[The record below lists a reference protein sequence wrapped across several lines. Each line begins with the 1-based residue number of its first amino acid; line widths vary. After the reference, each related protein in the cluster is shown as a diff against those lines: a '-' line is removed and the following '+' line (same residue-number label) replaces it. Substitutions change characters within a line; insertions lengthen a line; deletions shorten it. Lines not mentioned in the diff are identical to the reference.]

1 MTAIAKVL
9 KYPCVFRANCKEAI
23 TIMEFFLQLLVN
35 GISLGLLYA
44 LSALGFV
51 MIFKSSSVLNFAHGE
66 LLAIGAFLFLV
77 LSAWAKLPLVLAF
90 AFTLIG
96 SFALGFI
103 VERLFLRP
111 LIGEALIQVIM
122 LTVGLAAM
130 FKGLMLF
137 AFGGDI
143 HSYPEFLPEGLSLQ
157 LGTIQVPSVY
167 VAALIIGIV
176 FLILFGFFFK
186 YSSQGIYM
194 RSVADNQPAALSL
207 GVHVRRVFALSWAIA
222 ALVCAMSGI
231 VLGIINGVNVHNL
244 SGIGLKVF
252 PVVILGGLDSI
263 GGAIL
268 GGIIIGLLETFT
280 GGYISTSLRE
290 IIPYIVLVFILMVR
304 PYGLFGLVEIERV

>member
-1 MTAIAKVL
+1 
-9 KYPCVFRANCKEAI
+9 
-23 TIMEFFLQLLVN
+23 MELFIKLFVN
-35 GISLGLLYA
+35 GLSIGFLYA

-51 MIFKSSSVLNFAHGE
+51 MIFKSSSVLNFAHGQ
-66 LLAIGAFLFLV
+66 LLAMGAFIFLV
-77 LSAWAKLPLVLAF
+77 LSAWLNLPIAISFVL
-90 AFTLIG
+90 TLAG

-103 VERLFLRP
+103 IERFFLRP

-137 AFGGDI
+137 VFGGNL
-143 HSYPEFLPEGLSLQ
+143 HNYPEFLPESLSLRW
-157 LGTIQVPSVY
+157 GAVYIPSVY
-167 VAALIIGIV
+167 VAAFIIGLL
-176 FLILFGFFFK
+176 FLGVFGFFFK

-222 ALVCAMSGI
+222 AMVAAMSGI
-231 VLGIINGVNVHNL
+231 VLGIMNGINVHEL
-244 SGIGLKVF
+244 SAIGLKVF

-268 GGIIIGLLETFT
+268 GGVIIGLLETFT
-280 GGYISTSLRE
+280 GGYVSTSLRE
-290 IIPYIVLVFILMVR
+290 VIPYIVLVFILLIR

>member
-1 MTAIAKVL
+1 
-9 KYPCVFRANCKEAI
+9 
-23 TIMEFFLQLLVN
+23 
-35 GISLGLLYA
+35 
-44 LSALGFV
+44 

-66 LLAIGAFLFLV
+66 LMAIGAFLFLV
-77 LSAWAKLPLVLAF
+77 LSAWADLPILAAF
-90 AFTLIG
+90 ALTLAGCFT
-96 SFALGFI
+96 LGFI
-103 VERLFLRP
+103 LEKFFLRP

-122 LTVGLAAM
+122 LTLGLALM
-130 FKGLMLF
+130 FRGLLLF
-137 AFGGDI
+137 IFGGDTQD
-143 HSYPEFLPEGLSLQ
+143 YPAFLPDALSMKW
-157 LGTIQVPSVY
+157 GVIQIPAVY
-167 VAALIIGIV
+167 VAAFIIGIL
-176 FLILFGFFFK
+176 FLILFGLFFK

-231 VLGIINGVNVHNL
+231 ILGIINGINVHEL
-244 SGIGLKVF
+244 SSIGLKVF

-268 GGIIIGLLETFT
+268 GGVIIGLLETFT

-290 IIPYIVLVFILMVR
+290 IIPYIVLIFILMVK

>member
-1 MTAIAKVL
+1 
-9 KYPCVFRANCKEAI
+9 
-23 TIMEFFLQLLVN
+23 MEFFLQLLIN
-35 GISLGLLYA
+35 GLSIGFLYA
-44 LSALGFV
+44 LAALGFV

-77 LSAWAKLPLVLAF
+77 LSTWAKLPILLSFAITLA
-90 AFTLIG
+90 G
-96 SFALGFI
+96 SFVLGFVI
-103 VERLFLRP
+103 ERLFLRP
-111 LIGEALIQVIM
+111 LIGEDLIQVIM

-130 FKGLMLF
+130 LKGLMLF
-137 AFGGDI
+137 VFGGDI
-143 HSYPEFLPEGLSLQ
+143 HVYPKFLPESLNLQ
-157 LGTIQVPSVY
+157 FGIMKIPSVY
-167 VAALIIGIV
+167 VATFIIGLL
-176 FLILFGFFFK
+176 FLVLFGLFFK

-194 RSVADNQPAALSL
+194 RSVADNQPAAMSL

-231 VLGIINGVNVHNL
+231 MLGILNGISVHDI
-244 SGIGLKVF
+244 SAVGLKVF

-268 GGIIIGLLETFT
+268 AGVIIGLLETFT

-290 IIPYIVLVFILMVR
+290 VVPYIVLILILMVK

>member
-1 MTAIAKVL
+1 
-9 KYPCVFRANCKEAI
+9 
-23 TIMEFFLQLLVN
+23 MEFFLQLLVY

-44 LSALGFV
+44 LAALGFV

-66 LLAIGAFLFLV
+66 LLAMGAFFFLV
-77 LSAWAKLPLVLAF
+77 LSAWAKLPIFVAF
-90 AFTLIG
+90 ALTLIA
-96 SFALGFI
+96 SFALGFV

-137 AFGGDI
+137 VFGGDI
-143 HSYPEFLPEGLSLQ
+143 HSYPKFLPEGLSMQ
-157 LGTIQVPSVY
+157 WGSIQIPSVN
-167 VAALIIGIV
+167 VATLIIGIV
-176 FLILFGFFFK
+176 FLMIFGFFFK

-244 SGIGLKVF
+244 TGVGLKVF

-268 GGIIIGLLETFT
+268 GGLIIGLLETFT

-290 IIPYIVLVFILMVR
+290 IVPYIVLVLILMVK

>member
-1 MTAIAKVL
+1 
-9 KYPCVFRANCKEAI
+9 
-23 TIMEFFLQLLVN
+23 MEFFLQLLVN
-35 GISLGLLYA
+35 GVSLGLLYA
-44 LSALGFV
+44 IAALGFV

-66 LLAIGAFLFLV
+66 LMAIGAFLFLV
-77 LSAWAKLPLVLAF
+77 LSAWAKLPIILAF
-90 AFTLIG
+90 VLTLIG

-103 VERLFLRP
+103 IERFFLRP
-111 LIGEALIQVIM
+111 LIGEALIEVIM
-122 LTVGLAAM
+122 LTVGLAVM
-130 FKGLMLF
+130 FKGIMLF
-137 AFGGDI
+137 VFGGDI
-143 HSYPEFLPEGLSLQ
+143 HSYPKFLPEGLSMQ
-157 LGTIQVPSVY
+157 LGTIFIPSVY
-167 VAALIIGIV
+167 VAALIIGVI
-176 FLILFGFFFK
+176 FLLIFGFFFK

-231 VLGIINGVNVHNL
+231 ILAVINGVNVHNL
-244 SGIGLKVF
+244 TGIGLKVF

-280 GGYISTSLRE
+280 GGYISTAMRE
-290 IIPYIVLVFILMVR
+290 IVPYIVLVIILMVK

>member
-1 MTAIAKVL
+1 MD
-9 KYPCVFRANCKEAI
+9 
-23 TIMEFFLQLLVN
+23 FFLQLLVN
-35 GISLGLLYA
+35 GVSLGFVYA

-77 LSAWAKLPLVLAF
+77 LSSSLRLPIALAF
-90 AFTLIG
+90 LLTLIG
-96 SFALGFI
+96 SFTLGFI
-103 VERLFLRP
+103 IERLFLRP

-122 LTVGLAAM
+122 LTVGLSAM

-137 AFGGDI
+137 FFGGDI
-143 HSYPEFLPEGLSLQ
+143 HDYPRFLPDGLALSW
-157 LGTIQVPSVY
+157 GAIEVPSVY
-167 VAALIIGIV
+167 VASFIIGIL

-186 YSSQGIYM
+186 FSSQGIYM

-207 GVHVRRVFALSWAIA
+207 GVHVKRVFALSWAIA
-222 ALVCAMSGI
+222 ALVAAMSGI

-244 SGIGLKVF
+244 TVIGLKVF

-290 IIPYIVLVFILMVR
+290 IVPYIVLVFILIVK
-304 PYGLFGLVEIERV
+304 PYGLFGQVEIERV